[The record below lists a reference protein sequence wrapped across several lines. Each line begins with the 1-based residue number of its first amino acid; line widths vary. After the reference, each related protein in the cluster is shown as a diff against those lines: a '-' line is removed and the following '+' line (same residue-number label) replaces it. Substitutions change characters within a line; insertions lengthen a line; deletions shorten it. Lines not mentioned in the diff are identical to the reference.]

1 MHLRRYSRPLNLLL
15 VTSVSIFIAEA
26 LVMAVIS
33 YLPDMPY
40 HVRSLLDAFLTMSI
54 LFPILYFSLFR
65 PMLKY
70 INAQDESAQA
80 LYMSKSELEKTVE
93 GLRSSQEMLRASE
106 EQYRLLFEDNPNPM
120 CFYDPQTLRFL
131 DVNNAI
137 MKGYG
142 YTREEFLSM
151 TIMDIRPPE
160 DVPLLKDFLEK
171 VKAPIRVSG
180 IWRHRKKDGT
190 FIHADVT
197 SHVTTW
203 NNRPARFVLAVDV
216 TERVKA
222 EEELKKL
229 NSELQA
235 SLAKVKLLRGLLPIC
250 ASCKKIRDDTGYW
263 NQVETY
269 VADHS
274 EAEFSHGICPECA
287 ARLYPGFY
295 KKTDANNGKA

>member
-15 VTSVSIFIAEA
+15 ITSASIFIAEA
-26 LVMAVIS
+26 LVMAVIR

-40 HVRSLLDAFLTMSI
+40 YAQAFLDAFLTMFI
-54 LFPILYFSLFR
+54 LLPILYFSLFR

-70 INAQDESAQA
+70 INAQYETGEA
-80 LYMSKSELEKTVE
+80 LYRSKSELEKTVE

-131 DVNNAI
+131 DVNHAI
-137 MKGYG
+137 IKSYG
-142 YTREEFLSM
+142 YSREEFLSM
-151 TIMDIRPPE
+151 TIKEIRPPE
-160 DVPLLKDFLEK
+160 DIPALMDFFSK
-171 VKAPIRVSG
+171 VSTPIRISG
-180 IWRHRKKDGT
+180 VWRHRKKDGT
-190 FIHADVT
+190 LIYADVT
-197 SHVTTW
+197 SHITTW

-222 EEELKKL
+222 DESLKKL

-235 SLAKVKLLRGLLPIC
+235 SLDKVKMLRGLLPIC
-250 ASCKKIRDDTGYW
+250 AACKKIRDDKGYW

-269 VADHS
+269 VAAHS

-295 KKTDANNGKA
+295 KKTDNK